1 RVDPSN
7 KIVPRAVLLQY
18 GIVDI
23 SSTRPNLSTPVPTG
37 RRNLSKPVTNG
48 RRNFPTPVPTGKAVP
63 AGRPNY
69 PILVAYDFKLPDE
82 TQVLLK
88 VPRKHNLYSFNLED
102 LAPQGDLACL
112 LAKATLDESTQWHR
126 RLGHVN
132 FKNMN
137 KLVKGNLV
145 RGLPPKLFQND
156 HTCVAC
162 NKGKQHKV
170 SYKAKTAVSSFSEPL
185 QMLHMD
191 LFRPTSVR
199 SISHKFYCLV
209 ITDAFSR
216 FSWVFF
222 LAKKDETVGI
232 LKEFI
237 KLVENQLNKK
247 VKVIRCDNGT
257 EFKNRDLIEFC
268 GSKGIKRDYSNPRTP
283 QQNGVAERKNRTLIE
298 AARTMLA
305 DSFLPTMFWTEAV
318 ATACYVLNRVLVT
331 NPHNKTPYEL
341 LTGIVPT
348 ISYLKPFGCHVT
360 ILNTIDQLG
369 KFDGKSDEGFLV
381 GYSTQGKAY
390 RVYNLASKR
399 VEETMNVKFLENK
412 PNVLPMQL
420 LTMQVLKTDPSWVEA
435 MQEEMQQFQFQNV
448 WILVDLPLRK
458 REIGTKWIL
467 KNKKDARGI
476 VIRNKA
482 RLVAQGH
489 RQEEGIDYDEVFA
502 LVARIEAIRLFLA
515 YASFIGFMVYQM
527 DVKSAFLYG
536 KIEEDAPRAWY
547 TTLSTFLLKN
557 GYRRGTIDK
566 TLFIKKDLK
575 DIILVQVYVDD
586 IIFGFTKKA
595 QCDEFEDLMQSE
607 FEISSMGELTF
618 FLGLQV
624 EQRSDGIF
632 ISQGKYVAKILRKFD
647 LESVKTATT
656 PYEPQKPKDKN
667 GPDDDVNVHLYR
679 SMIGSLMYLT
689 ASMPDIMFVVSTCSR
704 FQVTP
709 KTSNLLAVKRIFKYL
724 KGQPKLGLWYPRDSP
739 FELEAYTDSDY
750 DGNHNDRKST
760 TGGCQFLGRRLISW
774 QCKKQTI
781 MATSST
787 EAEYVA
793 AAHCCGQVR
802 LDLEVILCFDG
813 EKVHNFS
820 LVLVINHSYWLIPI
834 GPGGLTVTT
843 G

>member
-1 RVDPSN
+1 MTGNRHRLENFQEFKGGNVTFGGGEG
-7 KIVPRAVLLQY
+7 KI
-18 GIVDI
+18 
-23 SSTRPNLSTPVPTG
+23 
-37 RRNLSKPVTNG
+37 
-48 RRNFPTPVPTGKAVP
+48 TGKVSQICDKKN
-63 AGRPNY
+63 RVLFTETEC
-69 PILVAYDFKLPDE
+69 LVLTKDFKLPDE

-191 LFRPTSVR
+191 LFGPTSVR

-247 VKVIRCDNGT
+247 VKVIRSDNGT

-268 GSKGIKRDYSNPRTP
+268 GSKGIKRDYSNARTP

-369 KFDGKSDEGFLV
+369 KFDGKSDEGPAWYFDLDYLTNSMDYWN
-381 GYSTQGKAY
+381 GY
-390 RVYNLASKR
+390 
-399 VEETMNVKFLENK
+399 
-412 PNVLPMQL
+412 
-420 LTMQVLKTDPSWVEA
+420 
-435 MQEEMQQFQFQNV
+435 
-448 WILVDLPLRK
+448 LRK
-458 REIGTKWIL
+458 GR
-467 KNKKDARGI
+467 
-476 VIRNKA
+476 
-482 RLVAQGH
+482 
-489 RQEEGIDYDEVFA
+489 
-502 LVARIEAIRLFLA
+502 
-515 YASFIGFMVYQM
+515 
-527 DVKSAFLYG
+527 
-536 KIEEDAPRAWY
+536 
-547 TTLSTFLLKN
+547 
-557 GYRRGTIDK
+557 K
-566 TLFIKKDLK
+566 T
-575 DIILVQVYVDD
+575 
-586 IIFGFTKKA
+586 
-595 QCDEFEDLMQSE
+595 
-607 FEISSMGELTF
+607 
-618 FLGLQV
+618 
-624 EQRSDGIF
+624 
-632 ISQGKYVAKILRKFD
+632 
-647 LESVKTATT
+647 
-656 PYEPQKPKDKN
+656 KPKRQNRTRN
-667 GPDDDVNVHLYR
+667 G
-679 SMIGSLMYLT
+679 
-689 ASMPDIMFVVSTCSR
+689 
-704 FQVTP
+704 
-709 KTSNLLAVKRIFKYL
+709 
-724 KGQPKLGLWYPRDSP
+724 
-739 FELEAYTDSDY
+739 
-750 DGNHNDRKST
+750 
-760 TGGCQFLGRRLISW
+760 
-774 QCKKQTI
+774 
-781 MATSST
+781 
-787 EAEYVA
+787 
-793 AAHCCGQVR
+793 
-802 LDLEVILCFDG
+802 
-813 EKVHNFS
+813 KV
-820 LVLVINHSYWLIPI
+820 W
-834 GPGGLTVTT
+834 
-843 G
+843 